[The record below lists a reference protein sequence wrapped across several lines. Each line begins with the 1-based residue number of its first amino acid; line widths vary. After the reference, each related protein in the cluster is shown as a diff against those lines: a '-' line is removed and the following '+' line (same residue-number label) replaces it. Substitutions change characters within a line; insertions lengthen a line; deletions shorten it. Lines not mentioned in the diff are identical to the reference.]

1 MMIQKFIDGEKLF
14 QGDQECG
21 YLQIEDKMKKV
32 LFEKSSPVSL
42 FSFVPK
48 NI

>member
-21 YLQIEDKMKKV
+21 YLQIEDKMKKI
-32 LFEKSSPVSL
+32 EC
-42 FSFVPK
+42 VPDFFA
-48 NI
+48 